1 MSTEKTDKINRVLRL
16 YTKLMNGDVIHKD
29 EEAVRCGVN
38 ERSIQRDIEDIRQ
51 FMADYQEEPSFYT
64 NDVIYDRELSGY
76 RLNRSFGRQLS
87 NSEILAVCKI
97 LLDSRALRKDDMT
110 ELLNTLLSCCVPEE
124 NRDMVTRL
132 IKNELFHYIEPRHK
146 KHVTDFLW
154 TLGEAI
160 RSCRYIEIEYE
171 RSKDKSMVRRK
182 LKPVSILFSEYYFY
196 LTAFI
201 DDAKLSSHFD
211 VPEDPFP
218 TIYRVDRIHKVDAL
232 DERFKIPHANRFE
245 EGQYRKRVQFMYG
258 GKLHRV
264 TFKYTGFNIEAILD
278 RLPTAEIIEQ
288 DGDVYTITAEVFG
301 TGIDMW
307 LRSQGDAVE
316 VINK

>member
-1 MSTEKTDKINRVLRL
+1 MSNEKIDKINRVLRL
-16 YTKLMNGDVIHKD
+16 YTKLMNGDVIHKA
-29 EEAVRCGVN
+29 EEAVQCGVN

-64 NDVIYDRELSGY
+64 KDVVYERGCNGY
-76 RLNRSFGRQLS
+76 RLNRDFGNRLS

-97 LLDSRALRKDDMT
+97 LLDSRAFRKDDMT
-110 ELLNTLLSCCVPEE
+110 TLLNTLLSCCVPEE
-124 NRDMVTRL
+124 NRETVTRL
-132 IKNELFHYIEPRHK
+132 IKNELFHYIEPRHRK
-146 KHVTDFLW
+146 RVTDFLW

-160 RSCRYIEIEYE
+160 RECRYIEIEYE
-171 RSKDKSMVRRK
+171 RSKDKAIVRRK

-201 DDAKLSSHFD
+201 DDNELSRRFA

-218 TIYRVDRIHKVDAL
+218 TIYRIDRIHKVDVL

-245 EGQYRKRVQFMYG
+245 EGEYRKRVQFMYG

-278 RLPTAEIIEQ
+278 RLPTAKIIAQ
-288 DGDVYTITAEVFG
+288 DGDVYTVTAEVFG

-316 VINK
+316 LIK

>member
-1 MSTEKTDKINRVLRL
+1 MSNEKIDKINRVLRL
-16 YTKLMNGDVIHKD
+16 YTKLMNGDVIHKA
-29 EEAVRCGVN
+29 EEAVQCGVN

-64 NDVIYDRELSGY
+64 KDVVYERNCNGY
-76 RLNRSFGRQLS
+76 RLNRDFGNRLS

-97 LLDSRALRKDDMT
+97 LLDSRAFRKDDMT
-110 ELLNTLLSCCVPEE
+110 TLLNTLLSCCVPEE
-124 NRDMVTRL
+124 NRETVTRL
-132 IKNELFHYIEPRHK
+132 IKNELFHYIEPRHRK
-146 KHVTDFLW
+146 RVTDFLW

-160 RSCRYIEIEYE
+160 RECRYIEVEYE
-171 RSKDKSMVRRK
+171 RSKDKAIVRRK

-201 DDAKLSSHFD
+201 DDSELSRRFA

-218 TIYRVDRIHKVDAL
+218 TIYRIDRIHKVDVL

-245 EGQYRKRVQFMYG
+245 EGEYRKRVQFMYG

-278 RLPTAEIIEQ
+278 RLPTAKIIAQE
-288 DGDVYTITAEVFG
+288 GDVYTVTAEVFG

-316 VINK
+316 LIK